1 MLNKQEIEAFKKG
14 NINIQLDGNIYEFL
28 EEGVRFLPE
37 ENGLSIS
44 DVNDGHM
51 TFRTEQALM
60 NDPTTELSLPR
71 GGQYIGLVNRSDAE
85 NKELLANSEYAVAIL
100 QVRPDL
106 SERRD
111 ISFESY
117 DRACKYLG
125 EGKKPE
131 YDMYA
136 MMPVEPMSKERLDE
150 IGNVNS
156 SSFYSNLGSYMFEKL
171 NNPETRPS
179 ALDGYFGTSASV
191 SNVILIKEKD
201 DMTALYVEP
210 MGFKLLED
218 FVPEKPKEQEHKRNK
233 ASQIGKE

>member
-60 NDPTTELSLPR
+60 DDPTTELSLPR

-136 MMPVEPMSKERLDE
+136 MMHVEPMSKERLDE

-179 ALDGYFGTSASV
+179 ALGGYFGTSASV

-218 FVPEKPKEQEHKRNK
+218 FVPEKPKEQEHKQNK

>member
-14 NINIQLDGNIYEFL
+14 NINIQLNGNIYEFL
-28 EEGVRFLPE
+28 AEK

-44 DVNDGHM
+44 DVNDGYM
-51 TFRTEQALM
+51 TFRTEQELM

-71 GGQYIGLVNRSDAE
+71 GSQYIGLVNRSDAE

-106 SERRD
+106 PEKRD
-111 ISFESY
+111 ISFENY

-136 MMPVEPMSKERLDE
+136 MMHVEPMSKERLDE
-150 IGNVNS
+150 IGTVNS
-156 SSFYSNLGSYMFEKL
+156 SAFYTNLGNYMFEKL
-171 NNPETRPS
+171 NLPETRPS
-179 ALDGYFGTSASV
+179 VLDGYFGTSASV
-191 SNVILIKEKD
+191 SNVVLIKEKD
-201 DMTALYVEP
+201 DMTALYIEP
-210 MGFKLLED
+210 TGFKLLED
-218 FVPEKPKEQEHKRNK
+218 FVPEKPKELSREQRK
-233 ASQIGKE
+233 AGKERE

>member
-14 NINIQLDGNIYEFL
+14 NINIQLNGNIYEFL
-28 EEGVRFLPE
+28 AEK

-44 DVNDGHM
+44 DVNDGYM
-51 TFRTEQALM
+51 TFRTEQELM

-106 SERRD
+106 PEKRD
-111 ISFESY
+111 ISFENY

-136 MMPVEPMSKERLDE
+136 MMHVEPMSKERLDE
-150 IGNVNS
+150 IGTVNS
-156 SSFYSNLGSYMFEKL
+156 SAFYTNLGNYMFEKL
-171 NNPETRPS
+171 NLPETRPS
-179 ALDGYFGTSASV
+179 VLDGYFGTSASV
-191 SNVILIKEKD
+191 SNVVLIKEKD
-201 DMTALYVEP
+201 DMTALYIEP
-210 MGFKLLED
+210 TGFKLLED
-218 FVPEKPKEQEHKRNK
+218 FVPEKPKELSREQRK
-233 ASQIGKE
+233 AGKERE

>member
-14 NINIQLDGNIYEFL
+14 NINIQLNGNIYEFL
-28 EEGVRFLPE
+28 AEK

-44 DVNDGHM
+44 DVNDGYM
-51 TFRTEQALM
+51 TFRTEQELM

-71 GGQYIGLVNRSDAE
+71 GSQYIELVNRSDAE

-106 SERRD
+106 PERRD

-136 MMPVEPMSKERLDE
+136 MMHVEPMSKERLDE
-150 IGNVNS
+150 IGTVNS
-156 SSFYSNLGSYMFEKL
+156 SAFYTNLGNYMYEKL
-171 NNPETRPS
+171 NAPETKPS
-179 ALDGYFGTSASV
+179 VLDGYFGTSASI
-191 SNVILIKEKD
+191 SNVVLIKEKD
-201 DMTALYVEP
+201 DMTALYIEP
-210 MGFKLLED
+210 TAFKLLEG
-218 FVPEKPKEQEHKRNK
+218 FVPEKPKELSREQRKV
-233 ASQIGKE
+233 GKERE

>member
-14 NINIQLDGNIYEFL
+14 NINIQLNGNIYEFL
-28 EEGVRFLPE
+28 AEK

-44 DVNDGHM
+44 DVNDGYM
-51 TFRTEQALM
+51 TFRTEQELM

-71 GGQYIGLVNRSDAE
+71 GSQYIELVNRSDAE

-106 SERRD
+106 PERRD

-136 MMPVEPMSKERLDE
+136 MMHVEPMSKERLDE
-150 IGNVNS
+150 IGTVNS
-156 SSFYSNLGSYMFEKL
+156 SAFYTNLGNYMYEKL
-171 NNPETRPS
+171 NAPETKPS
-179 ALDGYFGTSASV
+179 VLDGYFGTSASI
-191 SNVILIKEKD
+191 SNVVLIKEKD
-201 DMTALYVEP
+201 DMTALYIEP
-210 MGFKLLED
+210 TAFKLLED
-218 FVPEKPKEQEHKRNK
+218 FVPEKPKELSREQRK
-233 ASQIGKE
+233 AGKERE

>member
-14 NINIQLDGNIYEFL
+14 NINIQLNGNIYEFL
-28 EEGVRFLPE
+28 AEK

-44 DVNDGHM
+44 DVNDGYM
-51 TFRTEQALM
+51 TFRTEQELM

-71 GGQYIGLVNRSDAE
+71 GSQYIELVNRSDAE

-106 SERRD
+106 PERRD

-136 MMPVEPMSKERLDE
+136 MMHVEPMSKERLDE
-150 IGNVNS
+150 IGTVNS
-156 SSFYSNLGSYMFEKL
+156 SAFYTNLGNYMYEKL
-171 NNPETRPS
+171 NAPETKPS
-179 ALDGYFGTSASV
+179 VLDGYFGTSASI
-191 SNVILIKEKD
+191 SNVVLIKEKD
-201 DMTALYVEP
+201 DMTALYIEP
-210 MGFKLLED
+210 TAFKLLED
-218 FVPEKPKEQEHKRNK
+218 FVPEKPKELSREQRKV
-233 ASQIGKE
+233 GKERE